1 MSDKQIFTATD
12 FAGIYKEIAEVIG
25 IEATITLHDN
35 FQGQQITLPKK
46 LFAKDFIF
54 VNALLLVVQ
63 MFVKIYLY
71 GVSPFFEMVS
81 DKYIMAVI
89 NNWTASSFIIF
100 FIVFSFTEK
109 S

>member
-46 LFAKDFIF
+46 LFAKDFI
-54 VNALLLVVQ
+54 LRQ
-63 MFVKIYLY
+63 VKEGGNKRWLSSMDIQKDAYA
-71 GVSPFFEMVS
+71 
-81 DKYIMAVI
+81 KY
-89 NNWTASSFIIF
+89 
-100 FIVFSFTEK
+100 
-109 S
+109 